1 MTHLSNVKCC
11 SCFPYKVKPLWLEMS
26 IAYLPMI
33 KLPFP
38 FESTCSPYLK
48 ALYKLYLGLIFVA
61 TLSERVA

>member
-1 MTHLSNVKCC
+1 MTHLPNVKCY
-11 SCFPYKVKPLWLEMS
+11 SCFSYKVKPLWLEMS